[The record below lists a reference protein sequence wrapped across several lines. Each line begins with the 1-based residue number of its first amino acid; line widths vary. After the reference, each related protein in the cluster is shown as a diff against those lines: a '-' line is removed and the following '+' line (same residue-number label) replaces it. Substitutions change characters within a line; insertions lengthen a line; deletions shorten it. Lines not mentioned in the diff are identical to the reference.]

1 MKRFFNFFDEH
12 SKTKLLVKLVADF
25 LITLFS
31 YLAVVVVLCFLNNK
45 RILSLQWDIVIYT
58 GLIISTIV
66 VLTWNLVGKHRFL
79 WRGTTNRELIRF
91 IVSDIY
97 LFSVLFVI
105 SKLLRYKSDI
115 SFVPGG
121 TMLLSTILLSS
132 IISMSLV
139 RFVQYRRKNSS
150 WKALI
155 ENRKRRIMIVG
166 AGWAGTYAITAH
178 KNGDKVGNPVVVVD
192 DDPVK
197 INRTLIGVPVVGNT
211 NDIPKYVKHHCYH
224 KSSRRTD
231 VQAYKHL

>member
-12 SKTKLLVKLVADF
+12 SRTKLLVKLVADF

-66 VLTWNLVGKHRFL
+66 VLTWNLVGKHRYL

-155 ENRKRRIMIVG
+155 ENRKRP
-166 AGWAGTYAITAH
+166 YPSFTATSA
-178 KNGDKVGNPVVVVD
+178 
-192 DDPVK
+192 
-197 INRTLIGVPVVGNT
+197 R
-211 NDIPKYVKHHCYH
+211 
-224 KSSRRTD
+224 
-231 VQAYKHL
+231 